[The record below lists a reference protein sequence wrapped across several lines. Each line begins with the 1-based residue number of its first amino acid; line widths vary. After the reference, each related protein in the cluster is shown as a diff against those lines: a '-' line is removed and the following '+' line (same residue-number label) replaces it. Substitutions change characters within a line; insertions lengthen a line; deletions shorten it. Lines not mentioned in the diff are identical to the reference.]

1 MIWKRDINKF
11 VLMLQKWVY
20 PYKYMDDWEKFNE
33 AFLPEKEFYSSLNM
47 KYITDAD
54 YKHAKR
60 VWEDFEIKN
69 LREYHDLFV

>member
-1 MIWKRDINKF
+1 
-11 VLMLQKWVY
+11 
-20 PYKYMDDWEKFNE
+20 MDDWEKFNE